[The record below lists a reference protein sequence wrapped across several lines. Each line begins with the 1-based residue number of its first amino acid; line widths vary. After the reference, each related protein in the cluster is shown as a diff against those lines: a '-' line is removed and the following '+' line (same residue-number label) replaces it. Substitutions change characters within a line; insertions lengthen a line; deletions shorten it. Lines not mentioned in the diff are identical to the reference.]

1 MNNIVMY
8 TIGIMAKIMGG
19 EEQVN
24 STEIVITTMRYGI
37 LIVLFIVSMY
47 LLEFMNLQLIMFII
61 LLVIFVL
68 GSLFLI
74 KDITSIS
81 KLSGI
86 INTSKPMSLTTDNS
100 MFLYLFSLA
109 ISIGCILKII
119 SLTFFIVVLDYGRK
133 ELEKNNNKQLSSF
146 NMNILK
152 NYNKYFLLSTIMII
166 CLSTLIFI
174 SYSSETTRQVVKNIM
189 GILLSLGIMGL
200 TGFEMYFSVMFLKI
214 RQKKDIVYEI
224 TKSGLQIQ

>member
-1 MNNIVMY
+1 MY